1 MESITES
8 RSSNGTSAVATSN
21 AEQATAWDGDEGAYW
36 AANHRLFE
44 TSLARYQAAFIRAA
58 AIGTDD
64 RVLDVGCGTGIS
76 TRDTAALASR
86 GGALG
91 VDLSSDMIDVARQ
104 LAAQA
109 GLTNTSFLH
118 ADAQIHPFEPAS
130 VDVVISRTGAMFFG
144 DKHAAFSN
152 LRRSLKPNGRLVLLT
167 WQRADQQEWASA
179 FAQALTGRTAPA
191 TATDGPGPFSLSN
204 ADRVRGL
211 LEDTGFSEIE
221 LTALNEPM
229 AYGRSVDEAHTFLL
243 GLLGWMVADQEPTR
257 RAASIDALRTTL
269 AAHESTDGICFG
281 SAAWLVT
288 ARCA

>member
-1 MESITES
+1 
-8 RSSNGTSAVATSN
+8 
-21 AEQATAWDGDEGAYW
+21 
-36 AANHRLFE
+36 
-44 TSLARYQAAFIRAA
+44 
-58 AIGTDD
+58 
-64 RVLDVGCGTGIS
+64 
-76 TRDTAALASR
+76 
-86 GGALG
+86 
-91 VDLSSDMIDVARQ
+91 
-104 LAAQA
+104 
-109 GLTNTSFLH
+109 
-118 ADAQIHPFEPAS
+118 
-130 VDVVISRTGAMFFG
+130 MFFG

-152 LRRSLKPNGRLVLLT
+152 LRRSLQPNGRLVLLT
-167 WQRADQQEWASA
+167 WQRARRAGMGSA

-221 LTALNEPM
+221 LTPLKEPTG
-229 AYGRSVDEAHTFLL
+229 YGRSVDEAHTFLL

-257 RAASIDALRTTL
+257 RAACIDALRTTL